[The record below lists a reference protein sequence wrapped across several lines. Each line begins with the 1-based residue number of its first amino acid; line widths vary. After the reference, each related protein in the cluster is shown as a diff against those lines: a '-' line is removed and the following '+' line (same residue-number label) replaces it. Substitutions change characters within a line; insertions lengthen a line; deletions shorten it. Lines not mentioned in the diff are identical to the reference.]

1 MSNPPDDALPCVRSV
16 IAKAYETRDEGI
28 TFRARF
34 DAPKREEVDDGRL
47 VMTLADGAPA
57 ELEFAADAST
67 AFPRLIYLLLGTY
80 AGAEVVHKTKKIGP
94 VVKDIFEAEMIA
106 TIVASQEAG
115 YARLFLR
122 AMGETIDAPTRIIT
136 DSLSGAR
143 VINNVQSA
151 GRSRPF
157 LWRSAVIQDMCAKGE
172 IRVLHVPDADNPA
185 DFLTKWVS
193 TVKVRASTRYTSGAC
208 HAHDGE

>member
-1 MSNPPDDALPCVRSV
+1 
-16 IAKAYETRDEGI
+16 
-28 TFRARF
+28 
-34 DAPKREEVDDGRL
+34 
-47 VMTLADGAPA
+47 MTLADGAPA

-67 AFPRLIYLLLGTY
+67 AFPRLIYSLLGTY

-106 TIVASQEAG
+106 SVVASQEAG

-122 AMGETIDAPTRIIT
+122 AMGERIDAPTRIIT

-157 LWRSAVIQDMCAKGE
+157 LWRSAVVQDMCAKGE

-193 TVKVRASTRYTSGAC
+193 AVKVRASTRYTSGAC
-208 HAHDGE
+208 HARGGE